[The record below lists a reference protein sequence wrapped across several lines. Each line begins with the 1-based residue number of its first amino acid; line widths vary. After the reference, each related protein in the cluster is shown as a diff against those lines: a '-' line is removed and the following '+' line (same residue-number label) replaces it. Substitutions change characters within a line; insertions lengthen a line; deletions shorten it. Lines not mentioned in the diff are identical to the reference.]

1 MNSIGAKGL
10 GKGQRIADLD
20 KRADEYFKGR
30 VVEVDLPTRL
40 DYAEAFY
47 NRLLRDW
54 PADGL
59 PEKELISVLLSPE
72 SGLTPTQYDGMSSAR
87 LRLVAE
93 AWRSIHEM
101 LSWVIALGQAEEIV
115 ASSLVVGE
123 TDGLHMPLP
132 DLISLAG
139 RQVRQDPSTEKG
151 RELNEHIPESYG
163 VLLDARN
170 WWSGRDITLS
180 QLADFVAS
188 KHRAAEREYEREV
201 FFEGTRRAAKHWAYK
216 SLLAQQNDS
225 GHLATWDEITGSG
238 SEAFLPPA
246 VESPGGRGVS
256 RLPLPL
262 LYDEVPVVHTNAV
275 HDPFKGWIKKTFSTY
290 LARFSDQGR
299 GRPTMRAYE
308 ETAERHALVHGHII
322 RRRTEGERSGKCSV
336 GTVRNVISPPKPR

>member
-1 MNSIGAKGL
+1 MRSFEAKGM
-10 GKGQRIADLD
+10 GKGPKIAELD

-54 PADGL
+54 STDGL

-72 SGLTPTQYDGMSSAR
+72 SGLTPTQYDGVSSAR

-101 LSWVIALGQAEEIV
+101 LTWLIGLGQAEEIV
-115 ASSLVVGE
+115 SSSLVVGE
-123 TDGLHMPLP
+123 ADGLYMPLP
-132 DLISLAG
+132 DLISLAA
-139 RQVRQDPSTEKG
+139 RQVRHDPSTEEG
-151 RELNEHIPESYG
+151 CELNKHIPESHG
-163 VLLDARN
+163 VLLEARN

-180 QLADFVAS
+180 QLSDFVAS
-188 KHRAAEREYEREV
+188 RQRAAEREYEREV
-201 FFEGTRRAAKHWAYK
+201 FFEGTRRAAKHWAYE

-238 SEAFLPPA
+238 PGASLPPA
-246 VESPGGRGVS
+246 IESPGGRGLS
-256 RLPLPL
+256 RFPLPL

-290 LARFSDQGR
+290 LVRFSDQGR

-308 ETAERHALVHGHII
+308 ETAKRHALMHGHII
-322 RRRTEGERSGKCSV
+322 RRRTDGKKDGTCSV
-336 GTVRNVISPPKPR
+336 PTVRNVINPSKSR